1 MRKIRLISALL
12 TIATCLVLLATG
24 FATWYPLNPDSR
36 QRILN
41 GDWLSYPVIKSNEY
55 VSMDSETGIKTS
67 FAAFYNYKEGVGTQT
82 SVAQGAF
89 ANLNSTGLGFID
101 QGSDN
106 KPDQTTSVVM
116 TYDVKDSLEDM
127 TVEVR
132 IVFGESNTDTASS
145 KLFFATAV
153 PTLTITGASYDA
165 ENSKLQEDGSI
176 LIYLSNVT
184 EDQITITMALA
195 IANNAVFDSALLEGD
210 NSLMRKHRFFV
221 DTIVKGN
228 LD

>member
-1 MRKIRLISALL
+1 
-12 TIATCLVLLATG
+12 
-24 FATWYPLNPDSR
+24 
-36 QRILN
+36 
-41 GDWLSYPVIKSNEY
+41 
-55 VSMDSETGIKTS
+55 
-67 FAAFYNYKEGVGTQT
+67 
-82 SVAQGAF
+82 
-89 ANLNSTGLGFID
+89 
-101 QGSDN
+101 
-106 KPDQTTSVVM
+106 
-116 TYDVKDSLEDM
+116 M

-153 PTLTITGASYDA
+153 PTLTIKGASYDA

-184 EDQITITMALA
+184 EDQITITMALT